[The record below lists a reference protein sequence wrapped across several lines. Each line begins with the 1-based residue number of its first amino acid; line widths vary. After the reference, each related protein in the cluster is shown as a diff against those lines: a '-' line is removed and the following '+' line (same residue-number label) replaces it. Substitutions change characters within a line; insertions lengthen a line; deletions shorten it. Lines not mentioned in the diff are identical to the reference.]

1 MLLLRNIKIPY
12 DADKDQLKKEIEKT
26 INKKIDGYQIY
37 KKSIDARKGINY
49 VYQVL
54 IDTDLQAKTIN
65 KLKNNISEYKEED
78 LILENKNKI
87 K

>member
-37 KKSIDARKGINY
+37 KKSIDARKGINLS
-49 VYQVL
+49 L
-54 IDTDLQAKTIN
+54 IHI
-65 KLKNNISEYKEED
+65 
-78 LILENKNKI
+78 
-87 K
+87 